1 VRRAACTNFG
11 KIVKQISA
19 ELALSTLMQP
29 FKALALDSHDSVRLH
44 AVPLCIDFG
53 SILDSTSRAAV
64 LFPIVKSLCSDD
76 CWRVRYMA
84 ADKFRELCDAVSSVP
99 DSMSVLIDCYVSML
113 QDTEAEVRTAAASRV
128 SEVSRLFE
136 SNIIVSRIIPAVIS
150 LASDPS
156 QFARSALAT
165 NVMGLCSLLEPAQA
179 SELLVPLFL
188 KLLKDEF
195 PEVRLNIISKLD
207 AVGSIIG
214 LDQLSRSL
222 MPAIIDLACD
232 RKWRVRLTVIQHV
245 PHLAKELGVEL
256 FEQRLSE
263 ICMAWMVDEVFSVR
277 EAATK
282 NMTEL
287 IKVFG
292 PEWAISYVAPRIKDM
307 TSNTNYLHRM
317 TALYTTSDF
326 AESIRNQKLTE
337 HMLPI
342 VVGMLTDPVPNIR
355 FNVAKT
361 LEVIL
366 KTRIVSPSAIKA
378 TIEPALMTLM
388 RDVDQDVRYFAQR
401 AAKQI
406 DPEHK
411 SIT

>member
-1 VRRAACTNFG
+1 
-11 KIVKQISA
+11 
-19 ELALSTLMQP
+19 
-29 FKALALDSHDSVRLH
+29 
-44 AVPLCIDFG
+44 
-53 SILDSTSRAAV
+53 
-64 LFPIVKSLCSDD
+64 
-76 CWRVRYMA
+76 MA
-84 ADKFRELCDAVSSVP
+84 ADKFRELCDVVSVVP
-99 DSMSVLIDCYVSML
+99 ESIGVMTDCYVSLL
-113 QDTEAEVRTAAASRV
+113 QDGEAEVRTAAASHVANV
-128 SEVSRLFE
+128 SMLFGPEV
-136 SNIIVSRIIPAVIS
+136 IVSRIVPAVTA

-156 QFARSALAT
+156 QFAGGALAT
-165 NVMGLCSLLEPAQA
+165 NVMGICSLLDPKQA
-179 SELLVPLFL
+179 SNLLVPLFL

-207 AVGSIIG
+207 AVGNIIG

-232 RKWRVRLTVIQHV
+232 RKWRVRLTVIQHI
-245 PHLAKELGVEL
+245 PHLARELGVEL
-256 FEQRLSE
+256 FESRLSE

-282 NMTEL
+282 NLTEL

-292 PEWAISYVAPRIKDM
+292 ADWAITYVAPRIKEM

-317 TALYTTSDF
+317 TALYTTTDF
-326 AESIRNQKLTE
+326 AENIRSAALTE
-337 HMLPI
+337 NMLPI
-342 VVGMLTDPVPNIR
+342 VLAMLTDPVPNIR

-361 LEVIL
+361 LEAIL
-366 KTRIVSPSAIKA
+366 KTCVLSPIVVKS

-401 AAKQI
+401 ASNYVNLEQ
-406 DPEHK
+406 K